1 METLEEQIQNVEAT
15 YLSTVES
22 ILKLNCSN
30 RTKAAL
36 IYKHFIKMQVSIED
50 LVSAA
55 KLQPLQSAVS
65 VN

>member
-1 METLEEQIQNVEAT
+1 MEILEEQIQKVEAT

-30 RTKAAL
+30 RTKTAL
-36 IYKHFIKMQVSIED
+36 IYKHFVKMQVLIDD

-55 KLQPLQSAVS
+55 KLQPLLSAVR
-65 VN
+65 